1 MNHPEKIETQNEQST
16 PFVVLEMFQ
25 YMWITRCIHLVVKLG
40 IADLLTEGARS
51 VSELAEATKTHEASL
66 YRILRALASCDIF
79 TETTTSYFDQTALS
93 QALCSKQPDSLYGLA
108 RLWSLP
114 AHWALWGDLEYSV
127 QTGLPVSNRQNE
139 GKDTWAHIP
148 PEIAKMF
155 NEGMTSFSALV
166 NDPIIEAYDFSGI
179 STLVDI
185 GGGQGS
191 LLTKILQKY
200 PTMNGI
206 LLDRSSVIV
215 SAAEVITGE
224 VAQRCKLV
232 AGSFFETIPEGADGY
247 IIKQVFHNWSDDDC
261 ITILKSCRQAMKP
274 EGRILIVDRVIVPD
288 NKATPYHKFWDI
300 LMLITTNGRER
311 TEKEFA
317 QLYQSAGFTLTRII
331 PTGTPVTI
339 IEGVPI
345 LP

>member
-1 MNHPEKIETQNEQST
+1 
-16 PFVVLEMFQ
+16 
-25 YMWITRCIHLVVKLG
+25 
-40 IADLLTEGARS
+40 
-51 VSELAEATKTHEASL
+51 
-66 YRILRALASCDIF
+66 
-79 TETTTSYFDQTALS
+79 
-93 QALCSKQPDSLYGLA
+93 
-108 RLWSLP
+108 
-114 AHWALWGDLEYSV
+114 V

-166 NDPIIEAYDFSGI
+166 NEPILEAYDFSGI

-191 LLTKILQKY
+191 LLTTILQKY

-206 LLDRSSVIV
+206 LFDRSSVID
-215 SAAEVITGE
+215 SAAEGITGE

-232 AGSFFETIPEGADGY
+232 AGSFFETIPQGADAY
-247 IIKQVFHNWSDDDC
+247 IAKQVFHNWSDDDC
-261 ITILKSCRQAMKP
+261 ITILKGCRQAMKP
-274 EGRILIVDRVIVPD
+274 EGRILIVDRVIVSD
-288 NKATPYHKFWDI
+288 NKATSFHKFWDV

-317 QLYQSAGFTLTRII
+317 QLYQSAGFKLTKITS
-331 PTGTPVTI
+331 TGTPVSI
-339 IEGVPI
+339 IEGIPA